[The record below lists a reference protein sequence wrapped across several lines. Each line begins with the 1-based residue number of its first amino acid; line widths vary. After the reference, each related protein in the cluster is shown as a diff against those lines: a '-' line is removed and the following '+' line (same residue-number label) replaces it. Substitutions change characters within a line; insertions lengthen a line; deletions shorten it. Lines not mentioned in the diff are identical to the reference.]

1 MKDSYELLISEESDK
16 LIDADQINA
25 EAVQAVENNGIVFL
39 DEIDKICS
47 RGDGSTRRRRRFT

>member
-1 MKDSYELLISEESDK
+1 MISEESDK

-25 EAVQAVENNGIVFL
+25 EAVSAVENNGIVFL

-47 RGDGSTRRRRRFT
+47 RCDAAPRRYRRFT